1 MTLSKEPQLYAW
13 TLKKKKKKKIP
24 SYRKGDQETQT
35 WEYPYQRGPMISNK
49 EHFQQEK
56 ISVFQE
62 LLHLGSHH
70 YKVWKGITDS
80 TSQDVFFQLDLPAD

>member
-1 MTLSKEPQLYAW
+1 MNTEENREKM
-13 TLKKKKKKKIP
+13 P
-24 SYRKGDQETQT
+24 SYMKGDQENQT

-62 LLHLGSHH
+62 LLRLGSHH
-70 YKVWKGITDS
+70 DKVWKGITDS
-80 TSQDVFFQLDLPAD
+80 TSQDVFFQLGLPAD